1 MIIFSILHIH
11 ISRGHLVRTMYYNG
25 SHNLHGPQ
33 YHPGN
38 LPHAATNGEGIAPED
53 INDRR
58 NHLPPHPSSTDIA
71 EVEQICRTMS
81 RSGPAEQ
88 LHPLQQGSRSA
99 SLDSMDTDQSSIA
112 QIDLDK
118 FLKAENAQ
126 RESRGVPLRRLG
138 VRFKGVTTWGVAA
151 EEAEGVKTF
160 AEALKR
166 TLLGRDLYE
175 WWIQP
180 WFRKG
185 RMDKVA
191 KRALIRDVNGLV
203 RDGEM
208 ML

>member
-1 MIIFSILHIH
+1 
-11 ISRGHLVRTMYYNG
+11 MYYNV
-25 SHNLHGPQ
+25 SHDLHGPQ

-38 LPHAATNGEGIAPED
+38 LSHGVTAGEGIPPVD
-53 INDRR
+53 LNDRR
-58 NHLPPHPSSTDIA
+58 NHLPPHPSSTDAA
-71 EVEQICRTMS
+71 EVGQICRTMS
-81 RSGPAEQ
+81 RSRPAEQ
-88 LHPLQQGSRSA
+88 LHPPQPGRRPA
-99 SLDSMDTDQSSIA
+99 SLDSADTDYSSIA

-118 FLKAENAQ
+118 FLKTENTH
-126 RESRGVPLRRLG
+126 RESKGVPLRRLG
-138 VRFKGVTTWGVAA
+138 VRFKGVTTWGAAA

-160 AEALKR
+160 AAALKR

-185 RMDKVA
+185 RLA
-191 KRALIRDVNGLV
+191 RIPKRALVRDVSGLV